1 MFFFIY
7 GIIKVGNKTLD
18 LLKGGKTMGNKSSKN
33 SPLGMVWVI
42 FIVAIMLM
50 RSNKILLSSI
60 FIFIAIMSIAIYQA
74 KKLKQANSEN
84 TQHGDFAKN
93 RNSIENN
100 FVEIKSGFNKEVTNS
115 EKLSQQRYERPNKHN
130 RITEDQEKMSKEDR
144 DNYRKYKNT
153 KDAYEQTIRPVR
165 MSRKPGNQCGI
176 CRNFNE
182 PNANYCEVCSEFL
195 GDGLKCTFCNTKNE
209 MGSKYCKNCGVKFV

>member
-1 MFFFIY
+1 MA
-7 GIIKVGNKTLD
+7 
-18 LLKGGKTMGNKSSKN
+18 NKSSKK
-33 SPLGMVWVI
+33 SPVGIVWFI
-42 FIVAIMLM
+42 FVVSIMMMKENMIV
-50 RSNKILLSSI
+50 LSSI
-60 FIFIAIMSIAIYQA
+60 LIFVAVILIAISQA

-130 RITEDQEKMSKEDR
+130 RIAEDQEKMSKEDR

-153 KDAYEQTIRPVR
+153 KDAYEQTVKPVR

-209 MGSKYCKNCGVKFV
+209 IGSKYCKNCGVKFM